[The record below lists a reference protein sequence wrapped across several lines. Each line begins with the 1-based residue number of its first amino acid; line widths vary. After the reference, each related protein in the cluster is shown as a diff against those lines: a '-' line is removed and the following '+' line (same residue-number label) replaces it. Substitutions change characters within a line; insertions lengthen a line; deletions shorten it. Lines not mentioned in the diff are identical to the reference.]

1 MAAHSFY
8 FITADKIHV
17 FDQINLPNYMVGT
30 ESTVINK
37 YLSYDSLV

>member
-30 ESTVINK
+30 EYSDKQVSV
-37 YLSYDSLV
+37 L